1 MIDVI
6 LKRFETPD
14 EIRHFEKGR
23 FELVTLGAT
32 RCHMEHVGTV
42 LSGHATATFDERP
55 RCSPCSPRAPAP
67 TAPRP
72 LPLPI
77 SASTCARWRAICGD
91 SKVKKQL
98 FEAYVADSGIARA
111 FEQASARR

>member
-42 LSGHATATFDERP
+42 LSGHATATFDDGRAALPARPGLRRRP
-55 RCSPCSPRAPAP
+55 RHARFRSRSRLRHAPGGARSAA
-67 TAPRP
+67 TAR
-72 LPLPI
+72 
-77 SASTCARWRAICGD
+77 
-91 SKVKKQL
+91 
-98 FEAYVADSGIARA
+98 
-111 FEQASARR
+111 